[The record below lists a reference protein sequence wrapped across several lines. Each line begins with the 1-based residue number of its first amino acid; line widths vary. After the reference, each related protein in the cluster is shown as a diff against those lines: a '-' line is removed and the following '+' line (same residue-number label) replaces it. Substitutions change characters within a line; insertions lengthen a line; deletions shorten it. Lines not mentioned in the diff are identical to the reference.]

1 MRTSSE
7 FLLTFLLNAC
17 WQIPLIA
24 AAASLGSWILK
35 RSPAR
40 YRHRLWVSALLLSL
54 VIPLAA
60 TSRWY
65 IEATDMQQTT
75 VVSAELPF
83 SSSLGLSQVTPLS
96 STPTIDLPTTAF
108 VLNPLLAQA
117 LLAAYFLFLLV
128 GGYRLAKAWTA
139 TRLIR
144 RETKPVVIDE
154 ALGAIISKCQT
165 EICSRQV
172 EILCSEVLPVPVT
185 LGLLRPII
193 ILPKQL
199 VRDADVELLTSA
211 IGHEFIHVA
220 RRDYVLNLVYE
231 FIYVTLSFNPLSA
244 LIRRRIK
251 QTRELSCDELVAE
264 RVLEPQ
270 VYARSLVTLASSAP
284 PIRRF
289 SVTATVGIADA
300 DIL

>member
-1 MRTSSE
+1 
-7 FLLTFLLNAC
+7 LVDAYGWLNAC
-17 WQIPLIA
+17 A
-24 AAASLGSWILK
+24 
-35 RSPAR
+35 
-40 YRHRLWVSALLLSL
+40 
-54 VIPLAA
+54 
-60 TSRWY
+60 
-65 IEATDMQQTT
+65 
-75 VVSAELPF
+75 
-83 SSSLGLSQVTPLS
+83 
-96 STPTIDLPTTAF
+96 
-108 VLNPLLAQA
+108 
-117 LLAAYFLFLLV
+117 
-128 GGYRLAKAWTA
+128 A

-193 ILPKQL
+193 ILPQHL

-231 FIYVTLSFNPLSA
+231 FFYVTVSFNPFSS

-251 QTRELSCDELVAE
+251 QTRELSCDE
-264 RVLEPQ
+264 
-270 VYARSLVTLASSAP
+270 
-284 PIRRF
+284 
-289 SVTATVGIADA
+289 
-300 DIL
+300 